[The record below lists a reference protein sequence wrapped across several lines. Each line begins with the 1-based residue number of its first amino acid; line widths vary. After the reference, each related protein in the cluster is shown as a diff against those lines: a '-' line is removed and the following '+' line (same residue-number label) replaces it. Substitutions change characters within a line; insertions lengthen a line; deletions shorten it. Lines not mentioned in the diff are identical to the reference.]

1 MSVDK
6 EMIEK
11 EILGLL
17 SGKLKRSIKPRDLV
31 QEVAG
36 KLELDDQKPVWEAIK
51 SLKLKELIHDEIYME
66 SGRGWKPKTID
77 AAKVEQLKGQILE
90 ALTAD
95 DHQEAKTLQTEL
107 GADFANFKEAQDKL
121 KLEGKIKFV
130 KDPKLGWLLALQG
143 SRQVTQKPAT
153 AAPITPSKPAKGA
166 GATAAATEEEWF

>member
-6 EMIEK
+6 ETIEK
-11 EILGLL
+11 EILALL
-17 SGKLKRSIKPRDLV
+17 GGKLKRSIKPRDLV

-36 KLELDDQKPVWEAIK
+36 KLEMEDNKPVWDAIK
-51 SLKLKELIHDEIYME
+51 SLKLKELIHDEIYLE

-77 AAKVEQLKGQILE
+77 PVKVIQLQAEILA

-130 KDPKLGWLLALQG
+130 KDPKLGWLLALVG
-143 SRQVTQKPAT
+143 SRQVTQKAT
-153 AAPITPSKPAKGA
+153 AAPINPSKPAKGA
-166 GATAAATEEEWF
+166 GAAAAATEEEWF